1 MFCFCL
7 FQYSWSLFCK
17 VSLWS
22 TVRLFV
28 NRYSPTSFINTKC
41 MWQLILIDR
50 QEKKLKKSVLSS
62 RLQIRYCK
70 FLICMSTL
78 INSVILL
85 ICIKSQDYK
94 MGSFI
99 ICYNFI
105 KLLENRI
112 LKSERVAYCVFIHV
126 DVNSWHLQFKFKSH
140 IVGIK

>member
-50 QEKKLKKSVLSS
+50 QEKKRKKSVLSS

-70 FLICMSTL
+70 FLICMKTL

-85 ICIKSQDYK
+85 FCIKSQDYK
-94 MGSFI
+94 IGSFI

-105 KLLENRI
+105 KLLENWKIKAR
-112 LKSERVAYCVFIHV
+112 RVAYCVFIYA